1 GHSRGRESSLLR
13 RHRRRRCRDPRRR
26 RRSTAAQRV
35 RAADC
40 VPAPVRHQRD
50 AQCMRRVARA
60 VRRGHHGE
68 SGPAPLLRRA
78 LDRRRHRARARDRL
92 RAGDADREGGV
103 GQRTRRLRRG
113 AREGTADPTGAR
125 PLAESRGDDRRQGA
139 GDAKDAIMPRRR
151 KRLDP
156 ALFRLAVDEI
166 RQGFYTDK
174 YFERSREILR
184 ADSHSPR
191 VLMQVS
197 GKTAGFLSGV
207 DEAIAILKLC
217 SDDWSALAVNALYEG
232 DEFEAWDTVLT
243 IEGPYE
249 CFAHLETL
257 YLGVLGRRTR
267 ICTNTRRLVEA
278 ARPKPVLFF
287 GARQDY
293 WGAQPGDGYA
303 AQAGGASSVST
314 DAQASLFGGA
324 GVGTVPHSLIAAYGG
339 STVRASQAF
348 AAHCSGVDL
357 IALVD
362 Y

>member
-1 GHSRGRESSLLR
+1 
-13 RHRRRRCRDPRRR
+13 
-26 RRSTAAQRV
+26 
-35 RAADC
+35 
-40 VPAPVRHQRD
+40 
-50 AQCMRRVARA
+50 
-60 VRRGHHGE
+60 
-68 SGPAPLLRRA
+68 
-78 LDRRRHRARARDRL
+78 
-92 RAGDADREGGV
+92 
-103 GQRTRRLRRG
+103 
-113 AREGTADPTGAR
+113 
-125 PLAESRGDDRRQGA
+125 
-139 GDAKDAIMPRRR
+139 MPRRR

-156 ALFRLAVDEI
+156 ALFRLPVDEI

-174 YFERSREILR
+174 YFERTRELLR

-191 VLMQVS
+191 VLMQVT
-197 GKTAGFLSGV
+197 GKSPGYLSGI

-217 SDDWSALAVNALYEG
+217 CEDWGSLTVSALYEG
-232 DEFEAWDTVLT
+232 DEFEAWDTVMT

-303 AQAGGASSVST
+303 AYAGGATSVST
-314 DAQASLFGGA
+314 DAQASLFGGS
-324 GVGTVPHSLIAAYGG
+324 GIGTVPHSLIAVYGG
-339 STVRASQAF
+339 DTVRASQAF
-348 AAHCSGVDL
+348 ATHVQGVDL

-362 Y
+362 YENDCVRTSLEVARALEGRLWGVRLDTSENLVDKSVVPQMGAFKPTGVNPPLVWNVRNALDAEGFGEVKIVVSGGLNAIRVRAFEDEKAPVDVYAVGTAIVHDGRFDFTSDIVVVDGAPQSKVGRELRPNPKLDRVK